1 MNNTH
6 TTYNVSIADT
16 FRTELDTR
24 WGRAH
29 NAALEHL
36 YAGVA
41 LGKTWLLHTFVSTK
55 LPYHILFLLNDIV
68 LNNSCTRALHVDLS
82 DVLHEIK
89 RYLPNDYFA
98 DEVLQDCERALD
110 VWHAHSPNRSIP
122 GVHGPVTSD
131 CLAAR
136 SDLADYA
143 LQLLNYEMGRI
154 DCGTVDGIVRA
165 SVGQ

>member
-1 MNNTH
+1 MNNTN

-16 FRTELDTR
+16 FRVERDARWAREHNYALD
-24 WGRAH
+24 A
-29 NAALEHL
+29 L
-36 YAGVA
+36 YAGMV
-41 LGKTWLLHTFVSTK
+41 LGKTHLLNSFVSTRFSFNV
-55 LPYHILFLLNDIV
+55 LSLLNDIV
-68 LNNSCTRALHVDLS
+68 LHNSCKRALHLDIS
-82 DVLHEIK
+82 DRLDDIK
-89 RYLPNDYFA
+89 AYLANDYFA
-98 DEVLQDCERALD
+98 DEVIQDCKRALD

-122 GVHGPVTSD
+122 GVNGPVTSE
-131 CLAAR
+131 CIAAR